1 MWFLRLAV
9 RRSVVDDLLVPS
21 PPERRSDCLTPL
33 NLSSAINRGGNSSSS
48 VTFGQD
54 FMAKMEAFFERQTEF
69 NDRLEQRVAE
79 RLEKERENL
88 TPAMSKR
95 LPKAL
100 SVSDL

>member
-1 MWFLRLAV
+1 
-9 RRSVVDDLLVPS
+9 
-21 PPERRSDCLTPL
+21 
-33 NLSSAINRGGNSSSS
+33 
-48 VTFGQD
+48 
-54 FMAKMEAFFERQTEF
+54 MAKMEAFFERQTEF

-88 TPAMSKR
+88 TPATSKR